1 MNETKDILLIKTG
14 SICGKM
20 DLVLEII
27 LNFPDEDLQ
36 TLKELA
42 LVSEKESPVFSKEW
56 QVLLQKFV
64 ELKEQIHKI
73 RKLEKITPF
82 GFQTSVN

>member
-1 MNETKDILLIKTG
+1 MDKRKDILLIRTG
-14 SICGKM
+14 SVCGKM
-20 DLVLEII
+20 DLILEII

-36 TLKELA
+36 TLRELT
-42 LVSEKESPVFSKEW
+42 LVSEKESPVLSREW

>member
-1 MNETKDILLIKTG
+1 MDKRKDILLIRTG
-14 SICGKM
+14 SVCGKM
-20 DLVLEII
+20 DLILEII

-36 TLKELA
+36 TLKELT

-56 QVLLQKFV
+56 QILLQKFV

-73 RKLEKITPF
+73 RKLEKITSF

>member
-1 MNETKDILLIKTG
+1 MSETKDILLIRTG
-14 SICGKM
+14 SVCGKM
-20 DLVLEII
+20 DLILEII

-36 TLKELA
+36 TLKELTS
-42 LVSEKESPVFSKEW
+42 VSEKESPVFSKEW
-56 QVLLQKFV
+56 QILLQKFV

-73 RKLEKITPF
+73 RKLEEITPL